1 MASMPGYE
9 LTEPWLTE
17 EGLPKKGIWDV
28 VYYAGEG
35 KGEKG
40 CKPMPKLRRS
50 LLQLVRFVN
59 VVICRACNA
68 YCDLVFM
75 LYCINI
81 RGVQLVSHTMHYIF
95 FTTPTYIVQVFIEEC
110 DVQSEAD
117 KEAGVPPLL
126 FGESFMMANQG
137 MVINSFF

>member
-50 LLQLVRFVN
+50 LLQLVS
-59 VVICRACNA
+59 C
-68 YCDLVFM
+68 
-75 LYCINI
+75 
-81 RGVQLVSHTMHYIF
+81 
-95 FTTPTYIVQVFIEEC
+95 
-110 DVQSEAD
+110 
-117 KEAGVPPLL
+117 
-126 FGESFMMANQG
+126 
-137 MVINSFF
+137 

>member
-50 LLQLVRFVN
+50 LLQLV
-59 VVICRACNA
+59 
-68 YCDLVFM
+68 
-75 LYCINI
+75 
-81 RGVQLVSHTMHYIF
+81 
-95 FTTPTYIVQVFIEEC
+95 
-110 DVQSEAD
+110 
-117 KEAGVPPLL
+117 
-126 FGESFMMANQG
+126 SFMFN
-137 MVINSFF
+137 FFAQRKS

>member
-40 CKPMPKLRRS
+40 CKPMPKLRRA
-50 LLQLVRFVN
+50 LLQLVICDGVCLCICWLCT
-59 VVICRACNA
+59 VVAVMVRAVLRV
-68 YCDLVFM
+68 CDESLNFWM
-75 LYCINI
+75 CDAFL
-81 RGVQLVSHTMHYIF
+81 LHYVHPSPL
-95 FTTPTYIVQVFIEEC
+95 TTPAHLYLTGVHRRVRRAERSRQGGERSPFIVRR
-110 DVQSEAD
+110 DLHD
-117 KEAGVPPLL
+117 G
-126 FGESFMMANQG
+126 
-137 MVINSFF
+137 